1 MARSKSNAQSTIQK
15 VTRQIEKKALRIN
28 SKKSF
33 EGFLKVP
40 TPSTL
45 LNCAC
50 SDHYDFAFL
59 VGSIVNIIGDSWS
72 GKTFLALSIF
82 AELNLL
88 SEFDDYRFIYDDA
101 EYANQFNMEY
111 LFGPETSKRIHPPA
125 WGFDDGNDD
134 DNQPIEYPIYSDTIE
149 DFHCHIRDHLDEEKP
164 FIYILDS
171 FDALDADQDREKI
184 EEMREARRRGT
195 KPKGSY
201 GIIKA
206 RIASS
211 LLRNIDDKL
220 SKTDSLLIIIS
231 QTRDNL
237 DPLSFKKVT
246 RSGGRALKFY
256 CSHEIWLAAGA
267 KHRSKERIIGNN
279 VLAKVEK
286 AKLTGKVRD
295 AKFTIFNDLGVDDVR
310 SCIEFLTHFGAWKKT
325 KQTINAEHFNIKG
338 SLASIIKAI
347 EKRNLEPKL
356 RKLTGRLWN
365 QLEDEIK
372 LKRKMK
378 YK

>member
-15 VTRQIEKKALRIN
+15 VTKQIEKKALKIN
-28 SKKSF
+28 SRKSF
-33 EGFLKVP
+33 DGLKVP
-40 TPSTL
+40 SPSTL

-50 SDHYDFAFL
+50 SGYFDFAFL

-88 SEFDDYRFIYDDA
+88 PEFDHYNFIYDDA

-111 LFGPETSKRIHPPA
+111 LFGPETSKRIGPPA
-125 WGFDDGNDD
+125 WDKDF
-134 DNQPIEYPIYSDTIE
+134 PIYSDTIE
-149 DFHCHIRDHLDEEKP
+149 DFHCHIRDHLDEKKP

-220 SKTDSLLIIIS
+220 SKTDSLLVVIS

-237 DPLSFKKVT
+237 DPLSFKKST

-256 CSHEIWLAAGA
+256 CSHEIWLAGGM
-267 KHRSKERIIGNN
+267 KHKSKERIVGSN

-286 AKLTGKVRD
+286 AKLTGKIRE
-295 AKFTIFNDLGVDDVR
+295 AKFAIFNDLGVDDVR
-310 SCIEFLTHFGAWKKT
+310 SCIEFLVHFGMWKKT

-365 QLEDEIK
+365 QLEEEIK

>member
-1 MARSKSNAQSTIQK
+1 M
-15 VTRQIEKKALRIN
+15 RIN

-33 EGFLKVP
+33 DEFLKIP

-50 SDHYDFAFL
+50 SGYPDFAFL
-59 VGSIVNIIGDSWS
+59 AGSIVNIIGDSWS

-88 SEFDDYRFIYDDA
+88 YQFNHYRFIYDDA
-101 EYANQFNMEY
+101 EYANTFNMEY
-111 LFGPETSKRIHPPA
+111 LFGPETSKRIEPPA
-125 WGFDDGNDD
+125 WNDKH
-134 DNQPIEYPIYSDTIE
+134 PIYSDTIE
-149 DFHCHIRDHLDEEKP
+149 DFHCHIRDHLDEGKP
-164 FIYILDS
+164 FIYVLDS
-171 FDALDADQDREKI
+171 FDALDADKDREKI
-184 EEMREARRRGT
+184 EEMREARKRGV
-195 KPKGSY
+195 KAKGSY
-201 GIIKA
+201 GIIKP

-220 SKTDSLLIIIS
+220 SKTNSLLIIIS

-237 DPLSFKKVT
+237 DPLSFKKSI

-256 CSHEIWLAAGA
+256 CSHEIWLTAGA

-279 VLAKVEK
+279 VIAKVEK
-286 AKLTGKVRD
+286 AKLTGKVRG
-295 AKFTIFNDLGVDDVR
+295 AKFTIFNDLGVDDIR
-310 SCIEFLTHFGAWKKT
+310 SCIEFLTYFGTWRKT

-338 SLASIIKAI
+338 SLASIIKTI

-365 QLEDEIK
+365 QLEEEIK

>member
-1 MARSKSNAQSTIQK
+1 MARSKSNAQSMIQK
-15 VTRQIEKKALRIN
+15 VTRQIEKKALKIN
-28 SKKSF
+28 SRKSF
-33 EGFLKVP
+33 DGLKVP
-40 TPSTL
+40 SPSTL

-50 SDHYDFAFL
+50 SGYPDFAFL
-59 VGSIVNIIGDSWS
+59 VGCIINIIGDSWS

-88 SEFDDYRFIYDDA
+88 PEFDNYNFIYDDA
-101 EYANQFNMEY
+101 EYANQFNMYY
-111 LFGPETSKRIHPPA
+111 LFGPITSERITPPA
-125 WGFDDGNDD
+125 GDLEN
-134 DNQPIEYPIYSDTIE
+134 PIYSDTTE
-149 DFHCHIRDHLDEEKP
+149 DFHCHVRDALDEEKP

-171 FDALDADQDREKI
+171 FDALDTDQDREKI

-195 KPKGSY
+195 KPKGTY
-201 GIIKA
+201 GMAKA
-206 RIASS
+206 KNASN

-220 SKTDSLLIIIS
+220 SKTKSLLIIIS

-237 DPLSFKKVT
+237 DPLSFKKST

-256 CSHEIWLAAGA
+256 CSHEIWLAAGM
-267 KHRSKERIIGNN
+267 KHKSKERIIGNN

-286 AKLTGKVRD
+286 AKLTGKVRE
-295 AKFTIFNDLGVDDVR
+295 AKFTIFNDLGVDDIR
-310 SCIEFLTHFGAWKKT
+310 SCIEFLTHFGTWKKT

-338 SLASIIKAI
+338 SLATIIKAI

-365 QLEDEIK
+365 QLEEEIK

>member
-1 MARSKSNAQSTIQK
+1 
-15 VTRQIEKKALRIN
+15 
-28 SKKSF
+28 
-33 EGFLKVP
+33 
-40 TPSTL
+40 
-45 LNCAC
+45 
-50 SDHYDFAFL
+50 
-59 VGSIVNIIGDSWS
+59 
-72 GKTFLALSIF
+72 
-82 AELNLL
+82 
-88 SEFDDYRFIYDDA
+88 
-101 EYANQFNMEY
+101 MEY
-111 LFGPETSKRIHPPA
+111 LFGPETSKRIGPPA
-125 WGFDDGNDD
+125 WDEEH
-134 DNQPIEYPIYSDTIE
+134 PKYSDTIE
-149 DFHCHIRDHLDEEKP
+149 DFHCHIRDHLDEKKP

-220 SKTDSLLIIIS
+220 SKTNSLLIIIS
-231 QTRDNL
+231 QTRDVI
-237 DPLSFKKVT
+237 DIMSFKKVT

-256 CSHEIWLAAGA
+256 CSHEIWLAAG
-267 KHRSKERIIGNN
+267 KKYKSKERNIGND

-286 AKLTGKVRD
+286 AKLTGKVREVNF
-295 AKFTIFNDLGVDDVR
+295 AIFNDLGVDDIR
-310 SCIEFLTHFGAWKKT
+310 SCIEFLVHFGTWKKI
-325 KQTINAEHFNIKG
+325 KKTINAEHFNLKG

-356 RKLTGRLWN
+356 KKLTGRLWN
-365 QLEDEIK
+365 QLEEEIK

>member
-15 VTRQIEKKALRIN
+15 VTQQIEKKALKIN

-33 EGFLKVP
+33 EGILKVP
-40 TPSTL
+40 SPSTL

-50 SDHYDFAFL
+50 SGYPDFAFL
-59 VGSIVNIIGDSWS
+59 VGSIINVIGDSWS

-88 SEFDDYRFIYDDA
+88 AEFDPYRFIYDDA

-111 LFGPETSKRIHPPA
+111 LFGPTTSKRIHPPN
-125 WGFDDGNDD
+125 WEVTEDEDGNK
-134 DNQPIEYPIYSDTIE
+134 NGFPIYSDTVE
-149 DFHCHIRDHLDEEKP
+149 DFHCHIRDAIDDGRP
-164 FIYILDS
+164 FIYVLDS
-171 FDALDADQDREKI
+171 FDALDTDQDREKI
-184 EEMREARRRGT
+184 EEMREARRRKV

-201 GIIKA
+201 GMAKA
-206 RIASS
+206 KGASS
-211 LLRNIDDKL
+211 LLRDIDDKL
-220 SKTDSLLIIIS
+220 SKTNSLLIIVS

-237 DPLSFKKVT
+237 DPMSFKKST

-256 CSHEIWLAAGA
+256 CSHEIWLAAGK
-267 KHRSKERIIGNN
+267 KHKSKERIIGND

-286 AKLTGKVRD
+286 AKLTGKFRD
-295 AKFTIFNDLGVDDVR
+295 AKFSIFNDLGVDDVR
-310 SCIEFLTHFGAWKKT
+310 SCIDFLVQFGMWKKT
-325 KQTINAEHFNIKG
+325 KLTINAEHFQIKG
-338 SLASIIKAI
+338 SMAAIIKAI

-365 QLEDEIK
+365 QLEEEIK

>member
-1 MARSKSNAQSTIQK
+1 MARSRLNVQSTIQK
-15 VTRQIEKKALRIN
+15 VTRQIEKKALKIN
-28 SKKSF
+28 SRKSF
-33 EGFLKVP
+33 DGLKVP

-50 SDHYDFAFL
+50 SDYPDFAFL

-88 SEFDDYRFIYDDA
+88 PDFDDYDFIYDDS

-125 WGFDDGNDD
+125 WEVTKDENGQSHGH
-134 DNQPIEYPIYSDTIE
+134 PIYSDTVE
-149 DFHCHIRDHLDEEKP
+149 DFHCNVRDHLDGKKP
-164 FIYILDS
+164 FIYVLDS
-171 FDALDADQDREKI
+171 FDALDTDQDREKV
-184 EEMREARRRGT
+184 EEMREARRRKT
-195 KPKGSY
+195 KPKGTY
-201 GIIKA
+201 GMAKA
-206 RIASS
+206 KGAST
-211 LLRNIDDKL
+211 LLRNIDDKM

-237 DPLSFKKVT
+237 NPLSFKKST

-256 CSHEIWLAAGA
+256 CSHEIWLAAGQ
-267 KHRSKERIIGNN
+267 KHESKGRIIGNN

-286 AKLTGKVRD
+286 AKLTGKVRE
-295 AKFTIFNDLGVDDVR
+295 AKFAIFHDLGVDDIR
-310 SCIEFLTHFGAWKKT
+310 SCIDFLVYFEMWKKS
-325 KQTINAEHFNIKG
+325 KQTINAEHFKIKG
-338 SLASIIKAI
+338 TMATIISAI

-356 RKLTGRLWN
+356 KKLVGRLWH
-365 QLEDEIK
+365 QIEDEIK
-372 LKRKMK
+372 LNRKKK
-378 YK
+378 YI